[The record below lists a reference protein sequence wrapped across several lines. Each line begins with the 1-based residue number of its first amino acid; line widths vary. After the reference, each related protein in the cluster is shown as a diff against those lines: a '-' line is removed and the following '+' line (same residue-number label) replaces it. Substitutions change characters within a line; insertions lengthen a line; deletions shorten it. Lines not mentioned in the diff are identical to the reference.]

1 MTKRKNIGA
10 FLLDHALVVILILLA
25 VVTAIVQPR
34 FLSVNNLTNIMRQF
48 GALSFVALGLTFAII
63 SGFIDLS
70 IPGMINMSAVVLVY
84 LVNPVGQYGALILT
98 ICFGVLAGLINGTLI
113 TRSGAITQAEGLFI
127 TFGMSQVWSAA
138 ALILSDGRTQQ
149 LRWTERPYEAIT
161 FFGSFKIGFVPIAIV
176 IFIVMMLILH
186 YIHRRTYFGRSISL
200 IGGNKTAANLVGINV
215 SWTILRSFMV
225 AGAMTALGAI
235 MLVSR
240 VTNAS
245 PTVGLGYD
253 NDAILSVVVGGTSL
267 AGGKG
272 SVIGTMLGVL
282 LVTLLSNCMNQLNVS
297 SHMQYVMKGAV
308 LIFAI
313 WADSRKNRK
322 IR

>member
-1 MTKRKNIGA
+1 MIKQKNISEY
-10 FLLDHALVVILILLA
+10 LLDHALVVILVLLA
-25 VVTAIVQPR
+25 VVTAIVQPK
-34 FLSVNNLTNIMRQF
+34 FLSTGNLTNIMRQF

-84 LVNPVGQYGALILT
+84 LVGPIGQWGALILT
-98 ICFGVLAGLINGTLI
+98 ICFGIFAGLFNGFLI

-138 ALILSDGRTQQ
+138 AMILSDGRTQQ
-149 LRWTERPYEAIT
+149 LRWTGRPYDAIT
-161 FFGSFKIGFVPIAIV
+161 FFGSFKIGFIPIAIV
-176 IFIVMMLILH
+176 LFVIMMLILH
-186 YIHRRTYFGRSISL
+186 FIHKRTYFGRSISL
-200 IGGNKTAANLVGINV
+200 IGGNKTASNLVGINV
-215 SWTILRSFMV
+215 SWTILRSFMI

-322 IR
+322 IS